1 MNQERESLSSRL
13 GFILI
18 SAGCAIGVGN
28 VWKFP
33 TITGQNGGGFFVLFY
48 LLFLLIMGI
57 PVMTMEFS
65 MGRAAKK
72 SPVLLYPTLL
82 PEKKGGAFRPHGL
95 VCLLG
100 NVILMM
106 FYTSVTAWMLRY
118 VLYMLSGKFNGMD
131 QAAAEGVFG
140 EMLGDPVTMVLL
152 VALVVAL
159 GFFVCSFDMQKGLEK
174 VSKYMMLALLGIM
187 VLLAVNAFTMG
198 GAKEGLSFYLMPNL
212 DRLLDPAHNGILGV
226 IVAAM
231 NQAFFTL
238 SIGMGSMAIFGSF
251 IDRDR
256 ALLGESVRIAA
267 LDTFVAFAAG
277 LIIFPACF
285 TYGIEP
291 TAGPSLIFQTLP
303 FVFQNMWLGNVWGT
317 LFFVFLSFA
326 ALSTVFAVFQ
336 NILSCTQELFGWNK
350 KKACL
355 IDGIALFLLAL
366 PCVLGFLLP
375 DGAISLG
382 KLTSVLD
389 VEDYLVSNIILP
401 AGSLIFVIFCTQK
414 AGWGF
419 DRFMAEAN
427 TGKGLKIKRWMYG
440 YMKYALPILI
450 GAILVISV
458 ISPFVDLEKLLF
470 NLFR

>member
-1 MNQERESLSSRL
+1 MNEKRETLGSRL

-48 LLFLLIMGI
+48 LLFLIIMGI

-65 MGRAAKK
+65 MGRAAKR
-72 SPVLLYPTLL
+72 SPVGIYPALL
-82 PEKKGGAFRPHGL
+82 PERKGGVFRPHGY
-95 VCLLG
+95 VCLAG
-100 NVILMM
+100 NVLLMM

-118 VLYMLSGKFNGMD
+118 FLYMVSGKFNGMD
-131 QAAAEGVFG
+131 KAAAQGVFG
-140 EMLGDPVTMVLL
+140 EMLGEPLTMVLL

-159 GFFVCSFDMQKGLEK
+159 GFFVCSFNMQKGLER
-174 VSKYMMLALLGIM
+174 VSKYMMLALLAIM
-187 VLLAVNAFTMG
+187 VVLAVNAFTMD
-198 GAKEGLSFYLMPNL
+198 GAKEGLSFYLLPSVEK
-212 DRLLDPAHNGILGV
+212 LLDPAHNGILGV

-251 IDRDR
+251 IGKDR
-256 ALLGESVRIAA
+256 ALMGESVRIAA
-267 LDTFVAFAAG
+267 LDTFVAFTAG

-285 TYGIEP
+285 TYGVEV
-291 TAGPSLIFQTLP
+291 TAGPSLIFEALP
-303 FVFQNMWLGNVWGT
+303 FVFQNMWLGGVWGA

-336 NILSCTQELFGWNK
+336 NILSCTEELFGWSK

-382 KLTSVLD
+382 SLASVLD
-389 VEDYLVSNIILP
+389 IEDYLVSNIVLP
-401 AGSLIFVIFCTQK
+401 LGSLIFVLFCTQR

-419 DRFMAEAN
+419 DNFMAEAN
-427 TGKGLKIKRWMYG
+427 TGKGLKLAKWMYG
-440 YMKYALPILI
+440 YMKYVLPVFI
-450 GAILVISV
+450 GVILVISIV
-458 ISPFVDLEKLLF
+458 SPFVNVEKLIF
-470 NLFR
+470 DLFR

>member
-1 MNQERESLSSRL
+1 MNEKRETLGSRL

-48 LLFLLIMGI
+48 LLFLVIMGI

-65 MGRAAKK
+65 MGRAAQK
-72 SPVLLYPTLL
+72 SPVGLYPALL
-82 PEKKGGAFRPHGL
+82 PEKKGGAFRPHGY
-95 VCLLG
+95 VCLAG

-118 VLYMLSGKFNGMD
+118 FLYMVSGKFNGMD
-131 QAAAEGVFG
+131 QDAVSGVFG
-140 EMLGDPVTMVLL
+140 EMLGDPLVMVLL
-152 VALVVAL
+152 VAFVVAL
-159 GFFVCSFDMQKGLEK
+159 GFLVCSFDMQKGLEK
-174 VSKYMMLALLGIM
+174 VSKFMMLALLAIM
-187 VLLAVNAFTMG
+187 VVLAINAFTMD
-198 GAKEGLSFYLMPNL
+198 GAGEGLSFYLLPNL

-251 IDRDR
+251 IGRDR
-256 ALLGESVRIAA
+256 ALMGESVRIAA
-267 LDTFVAFAAG
+267 LDTFVAFTAG

-285 TYGIEP
+285 TYGVEVS
-291 TAGPSLIFQTLP
+291 AGPSLIFEALP
-303 FVFQNMWLGNVWGT
+303 FIFQNMWLGNVWGA

-336 NILSCTQELFGWNK
+336 NILSCTQELFGWSK

-355 IDGIALFLLAL
+355 IDGIVLFLLAL

-375 DGAISLG
+375 DGAISFG
-382 KLTSVLD
+382 ALTSVLD
-389 VEDYLVSNIILP
+389 IEDYLVSNIILP
-401 AGSLIFVIFCTQK
+401 AGSLIFVLFCTRK
-414 AGWGF
+414 SGWGF

-427 TGKGLKIKRWMYG
+427 EGKGLKVQKWMYG
-440 YMKYALPILI
+440 YMKYVLPVIIGIL
-450 GAILVISV
+450 LVLSIV
-458 ISPFVDLEKLLF
+458 SPFVDVQKLIF
-470 NLFR
+470 NLFQ